1 MEAVLEEQHSY
12 CRSAPKSEKKE
23 REKAERRRRRRND
36 AQTYSVFTKRDDF
49 SSTHCMKTTQK
60 VSFLRAKQDRLLFNS
75 F

>member
-1 MEAVLEEQHSY
+1 MLEEQHSY

-23 REKAERRRRRRND
+23 REREKAERRRRRRSD